1 MDIKFI
7 ARLKSD
13 YSDWKEHYQSN
24 IKNLN
29 MFCDDQ
35 KTVIG
40 QIGNKAALIALY
52 DVDANKASEQ
62 ISAYRYVENSLD
74 FVDNYEIYSV
84 NMRRVA

>member
-13 YSDWKEHYQSN
+13 YSDWKEYFETN
-24 IKNLN
+24 IKDINYL
-29 MFCDDQ
+29 CDDQ

-52 DVDANKASEQ
+52 DVDSTKATEQ
-62 ISAYRYVENSLD
+62 VFSDSYVENSLEL
-74 FVDNYEIYSV
+74 VDKYEIYSV
-84 NMRRVA
+84 NMGRVA